1 MMTKKIRILT
11 DLLDHLQR
19 DRLDRMRQ
27 AEARAEQASLV
38 SDLLH
43 AAAMVHEAESDEEP
57 EERDETDLSPED
69 LESVLHAMEKSFM
82 DFCAQAHT
90 NRIEEE
96 EDHHDEG

>member
-27 AEARAEQASLV
+27 VEERTEQVSLV

-43 AAAMVHEAESDEEP
+43 AAAMVHEAEADED
-57 EERDETDLSPED
+57 DEDEAPED
-69 LESVLHAMEKSFM
+69 LKGVFRSMGKDFM
-82 DFCAQAHT
+82 DFCSQ
-90 NRIEEE
+90 IYKECKEE
-96 EDHHDEG
+96 EDHHDED

>member
-19 DRLDRMRQ
+19 DRLDLMRQ
-27 AEARAEQASLV
+27 VEARTEQVSLV

-43 AAAMVHEAESDEEP
+43 AAVIVHKDEDEP

-69 LESVLHAMEKSFM
+69 LEGVFRAMGEDFM
-82 DFCAQAHT
+82 DFWSQIHKDRT
-90 NRIEEE
+90 DEE
-96 EDHHDEG
+96 EDDDHDQD

>member
-27 AEARAEQASLV
+27 VAERTEQVSLV

-43 AAAMVHEAESDEEP
+43 AAVMVHEAEADE
-57 EERDETDLSPED
+57 DEGKDEAPED
-69 LESVLHAMEKSFM
+69 LEGVFRSMGQ
-82 DFCAQAHT
+82 DFQDFLSKVHT
-90 NRIEEE
+90 TSEE
-96 EDHHDEG
+96 EDHHDED